1 MISMMLLCALSGNL
15 LRWPVELGAVNPHP
29 VQNDGKLS
37 SDGDLA
43 LRSPLRFATPMP
55 QALSTD
61 HVADLRQRLYAAAV
75 ERREEQQHEADE
87 RRRLLE
93 ILTDQ
98 SRRPWWRRVI

>member
-1 MISMMLLCALSGNL
+1 M
-15 LRWPVELGAVNPHP
+15 
-29 VQNDGKLS
+29 QNDGKLS

-75 ERREEQQHEADE
+75 ERREEQPDE